1 MKKELFTLFAL
12 FVSFSC
18 YAQYET
24 RFLGIPITGSKVGM
38 INKIAQKGFSKTSYN
53 GFDLEGEF
61 NGTQVGISV
70 ATNNNKVYRVYL
82 QDLNY
87 RDERDVQIRYNN
99 LCQQFKENGK
109 YLVVDATPIADNED
123 ISYEIRIHKKRYE
136 AEFRQSLTDEEMKQ
150 LGEKYVKAIKEK
162 YHLGALD
169 NLEGKVSEEFI
180 EEACKEV
187 KDIMNNRVVWFM
199 IDERYGKY
207 GIVMFYDNMANKA
220 SGEDL

>member
-24 RFLGIPITGSKVGM
+24 RFLGIPITGSKVDM

-70 ATNNNKVYRVYL
+70 VTNNNKVYRVCL

-99 LCQQFKENGK
+99 LCKQFKENRK
-109 YLVVDATPIADNED
+109 YLVVDANPIADNED
-123 ISYEIRIHKKRYE
+123 IFYEITVHKKRYE
-136 AEFRQSLTDEEMKQ
+136 ATFRQSLTDEERKQ

-169 NLEGKVSEEFI
+169 KLEGKVREEAI
-180 EEACKEV
+180 EELSKEM

-199 IDERYGKY
+199 INERYGKY
-207 GIVMFYDNMANKA
+207 GILMFYDNRANEA

>member
-12 FVSFSC
+12 FVSFSS
-18 YAQYET
+18 YAQYAT
-24 RFLGIPITGSKVGM
+24 RFLGIPITGSKVDM

-70 ATNNNKVYRVYL
+70 VTNNNKVYRVCL
-82 QDLNY
+82 QDLHY
-87 RDERDVQIRYNN
+87 TDERNVQIRYNN
-99 LCQQFKENGK
+99 LCKQFKENGK
-109 YLVVDATPIADNED
+109 YLEVNANPIADNED
-123 ISYEIRIHKKRYE
+123 LSYEIRIHKKRYE
-136 AEFRQSLTDEEMKQ
+136 AEFSQSLTDEEMKQ
-150 LGEKYVKAIKEK
+150 LGEKHIKAIKEK

-169 NLEGKVSEEFI
+169 KLEGKVRKEAI
-180 EEACKEV
+180 EELSKGM

-199 IDERYGKY
+199 IDENYGKY
-207 GIVMFYDNMANKA
+207 GILMFYDNMANKA

>member
-12 FVSFSC
+12 FVSFSS
-18 YAQYET
+18 YAQYAT

-70 ATNNNKVYRVYL
+70 VTNNNKVYRVYL
-82 QDLNY
+82 QDLHY
-87 RDERDVQIRYNN
+87 TDERDVQIRYNN

-109 YLVVDATPIADNED
+109 YLEVDANPIADNED
-123 ISYEIRIHKKRYE
+123 ISYEITVHKKRYE
-136 AEFRQSLTDEEMKQ
+136 ATFRQSLTDEEMKQ
-150 LGEKYVKAIKEK
+150 LGEKHIKAIKEK

-169 NLEGKVSEEFI
+169 KLEGNVRKEAI
-180 EEACKEV
+180 EELSKGM
-187 KDIMNNRVVWFM
+187 KDIMKNRVVWFM

-207 GIVMFYDNMANKA
+207 GILMFYDNRANKA

>member
-12 FVSFSC
+12 FVSFSS

-99 LCQQFKENGK
+99 LCKQFKENGK

-123 ISYEIRIHKKRYE
+123 ISYEITVHNKRYE
-136 AEFRQSLTDEEMKQ
+136 AEFRQSLTDEEQKQ
-150 LGEKYVKAIKEK
+150 LCEKHIKAIKEK

-169 NLEGKVSEEFI
+169 KLEGKVSEELI
-180 EEACKEV
+180 EEVSKEMM
-187 KDIMNNRVVWFM
+187 DIMNNRVVWFM
-199 IDERYGKY
+199 IDDNYGKY